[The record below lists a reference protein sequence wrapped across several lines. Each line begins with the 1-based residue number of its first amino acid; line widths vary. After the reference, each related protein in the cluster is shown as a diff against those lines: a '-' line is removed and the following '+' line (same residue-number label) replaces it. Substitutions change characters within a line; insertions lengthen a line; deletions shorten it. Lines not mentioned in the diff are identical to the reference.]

1 MAVMSLDNA
10 VPQNQE
16 NVPLQTLYE
25 GTVTGRAYID
35 LLQRRGY
42 DSCTARHAGRRSGV
56 AGKPCLSDHLHS
68 VRVPEG
74 PAGDMSYDGLITI
87 DSEICTKE
95 GLCVRICPK
104 VFTQGEPGSVPEVSR
119 PEFCNGCGHCL
130 LICPSGAIGHRNL
143 GGRVIREVEKD
154 LLPSFPQVQE
164 MVRARRS
171 IRNFFEK
178 PVERELIEK
187 VIDAARFA
195 PSAKN
200 IQSTQF
206 VAIDDRETLRRV
218 ASLTA
223 AWLGRSAKKLRN
235 PVVRAVYLMRGLTTK
250 EEFGRWVGQF
260 ELTARNMEK
269 GIDTILYGAP
279 ALVLFHADRSARF
292 AEANANLALQ
302 NATFAACALGLGT
315 FYTGYVVSA
324 CIHDKAIPEMVG
336 VPKGHR
342 VYAGMTLGHVKIGFS
357 RWIDRDPAKIQWI

>member
-1 MAVMSLDNA
+1 
-10 VPQNQE
+10 
-16 NVPLQTLYE
+16 
-25 GTVTGRAYID
+25 
-35 LLQRRGY
+35 
-42 DSCTARHAGRRSGV
+42 
-56 AGKPCLSDHLHS
+56 
-68 VRVPEG
+68 
-74 PAGDMSYDGLITI
+74 
-87 DSEICTKE
+87 
-95 GLCVRICPK
+95 
-104 VFTQGEPGSVPEVSR
+104 
-119 PEFCNGCGHCL
+119 
-130 LICPSGAIGHRNL
+130 
-143 GGRVIREVEKD
+143 
-154 LLPSFPQVQE
+154 
-164 MVRARRS
+164 VRARRS